1 MPACRRV
8 RKACLGTSS
17 EDDALEPYPSIDWE
31 SRHACVVAVSNG
43 VGTTGIEGMR
53 GTSRFTTC
61 VPAAGEVGSGVARGN
76 PRGGDV
82 DAARVVRAAGSGTTC
97 PGA

>member
-53 GTSRFTTC
+53 GTSHA
-61 VPAAGEVGSGVARGN
+61 PLGSQHVSQLLEKL
-76 PRGGDV
+76 
-82 DAARVVRAAGSGTTC
+82 VRALHVATPEAVMLT
-97 PGA
+97 